1 MAAMRRAGEVEGG
14 GGEPPRARAWVPE
27 VSSTILISFI
37 DNSRVSTSSLL
48 VNLCFL
54 FPPELRIEGA
64 ALTRET
70 NGLQLLLFFF
80 FFSLFRRRRL
90 RNYQDRE
97 EERRSNELNYNVEF
111 NLFFFFL
118 IWNIRRLLKFYQLQK
133 FINDVVRHET
143 LLKFW
148 ERNEGGR
155 ASRGFPRM
163 HG

>member
-14 GGEPPRARAWVPE
+14 GGGPPRARAWVPE

-80 FFSLFRRRRL
+80 FFLFL
-90 RNYQDRE
+90 
-97 EERRSNELNYNVEF
+97 
-111 NLFFFFL
+111 
-118 IWNIRRLLKFYQLQK
+118 
-133 FINDVVRHET
+133 
-143 LLKFW
+143 
-148 ERNEGGR
+148 GGDD
-155 ASRGFPRM
+155 
-163 HG
+163 